1 MYKIDTKKKTAA
13 PVPTLVRLLT
23 KKICFCYSTVPHVDT
38 ASWSLVAVI
47 LARWGLFKGFWY
59 MGMEHTRHGTGHSLR
74 PSAF

>member
-1 MYKIDTKKKTAA
+1 MQESAQQLTAEKQQQDS
-13 PVPTLVRLLT
+13 P
-23 KKICFCYSTVPHVDT
+23 S